1 MAKDKDKTSA
11 KVKTK
16 FKFDIKDPKVRNPLI
31 IVGVAALIGYMWYDY
46 SFSPLNEN
54 IAILEEEKE
63 KKESELRTINALKP
77 QLDRLR
83 KETVVANEK
92 LDSLKNIFP
101 DQKEVPRLIREIT
114 AVNRKSN
121 VATTRFLPMPDV
133 VKEYYVENRYNVA
146 VAGDF
151 HNLGEF
157 FSYLA
162 NFQLIIN
169 LGNVAVSANPAYR
182 KADPDAPVRN
192 DVPSILASFELTT
205 FSSRR

>member
-1 MAKDKDKTSA
+1 MAKDKDKA
-11 KVKTK
+11 KTK
-16 FKFDIKDPKVRNPLI
+16 TKTKLDIKDPKVRNPLI
-31 IVGVAALIGYMWYDY
+31 VIALAGFLGYLWYDY
-46 SFSPLNEN
+46 SFGPLNEEIVMLN
-54 IAILEEEKE
+54 ETKDT
-63 KKESELRTINALKP
+63 KESELRTINALKP

-83 KETVVANEK
+83 RETILANEK

-114 AVNRKSN
+114 TVNRKSDI
-121 VATTRFLPMPDV
+121 VTTRFLPMPDV
-133 VKEYYVENRYNVA
+133 EKDYYVENRYNVS
-146 VAGDF
+146 VAGDY

-169 LGNVAVSANPAYR
+169 LSNVAISANPGYR
-182 KADPDAPVRN
+182 RDDPESPTRDDTPA
-192 DVPSILASFELTT
+192 ILASFELTT

>member
-1 MAKDKDKTSA
+1 MAKEEKTKTKA
-11 KVKTK
+11 KAK
-16 FKFDIKDPKVRNPLI
+16 FKFDLKDPKVKNPLI
-31 IVGVAALIGYMWYDY
+31 VALIAGFLGFLWYDY
-46 SFSPLNEN
+46 SFRSLNEN
-54 IAILEEEKE
+54 VVMLTEQKDQ
-63 KKESELRTINALKP
+63 KESELRTINALKP

>member
-1 MAKDKDKTSA
+1 MAKDKTKTKA
-11 KVKTK
+11 K
-16 FKFDIKDPKVRNPLI
+16 FKFDIKDPKVRNIL
-31 IVGVAALIGYMWYDY
+31 VVMAMAGFLGFLWYDY
-46 SFSPLNEN
+46 SFRPLNEN
-54 IAILEEEKE
+54 IAELNEQKD

-83 KETVVANEK
+83 GETVLATSK

-121 VATTRFLPMPDV
+121 VATTRFLPLPDV
-133 VKEYYVENRYNVA
+133 EQEYYIENKYNVT
-146 VAGDF
+146 VAGDY

-169 LGNVAVSANPAYR
+169 LSGVTVSANPGFT
-182 KADPDAPVRN
+182 KANPESPVKEEA
-192 DVPSILASFELTT
+192 PSILASFELTT
-205 FSSRR
+205 FSSRH

>member
-1 MAKDKDKTSA
+1 MAKDKTKA
-11 KVKTK
+11 KAKLK
-16 FKFDIKDPKVRNPLI
+16 LDIKDPKVRNPLI
-31 IVGVAALIGYMWYDY
+31 ILALAGFLGYLWNDY
-46 SFSPLNEN
+46 SFTPLREN
-54 IAILEEEKE
+54 IAVLENQKE

-83 KETVVANEK
+83 KETVMATAK

-121 VATTRFLPMPDV
+121 VVTTRFLPMPDV
-133 VKEYYVENRYNVA
+133 VREYYVENKYNVA

-169 LGNVAVSANPAYR
+169 LGGVAVNANPNYTR
-182 KADPDAPVRN
+182 ADPEAPVK
-192 DVPSILASFELTT
+192 DDTPTIFATFELTT

>member
-1 MAKDKDKTSA
+1 MAKDKTKA
-11 KVKTK
+11 KAKAK
-16 FKFDIKDPKVRNPLI
+16 FKLNIKDPKVRNPLI
-31 IVGVAALIGYMWYDY
+31 VVFLAGFFGFLWYDY
-46 SFSPLNEN
+46 DFGPLKENVTELNETRDS
-54 IAILEEEKE
+54 
-63 KKESELRTINALKP
+63 KESELRTINALKP

-83 KETVVANEK
+83 KETLLATAK

-114 AVNRKSN
+114 SVNKKSN
-121 VATTRFLPMPDV
+121 IVTTRFLPLEDAP
-133 VKEYYVENRYNVA
+133 KEYYVENRYNVA
-146 VAGDF
+146 IAGDY

-169 LGNVAVSANPAYR
+169 LSNVTISENPAYTR
-182 KADPDAPVRN
+182 ANPEAPVRE
-192 DVPSILASFELTT
+192 DTPSILATFELTT